1 MVASGARARVIAVA
15 NQKGGVGKTTTVVNL
30 AAAFATRGRRV
41 LVVDLDPQ
49 ANATEGLGVESFAE
63 QPTTGDVLLRVAQA
77 VPTPTVVEG
86 VDLLPANHLRMSDT
100 EAKLLSTPSG
110 EMRLG
115 PALRGLVAD
124 IVLVD
129 TPPNLGRL
137 TLNALNAAHEV
148 LAPVWT
154 AKWAVVGLRDLL
166 GTIETVR
173 EYSNPRL
180 GAVRVLPTFV
190 DDRQLAAREGMQMLE
205 EFAGKAMLSA
215 RIKRW
220 AALQSAA
227 NRDLPVLL
235 SQPESEAA
243 RAYLGLADELE
254 ELWGA
259 VR

>member
-1 MVASGARARVIAVA
+1 V
-15 NQKGGVGKTTTVVNL
+15 
-30 AAAFATRGRRV
+30 
-41 LVVDLDPQ
+41 
-49 ANATEGLGVESFAE
+49 
-63 QPTTGDVLLRVAQA
+63 
-77 VPTPTVVEG
+77 PTVVEG

-100 EAKLLSTPSG
+100 EAKLLATPSG

-115 PALRGLVAD
+115 PALRGLPHD
-124 IVLVD
+124 LVLVD

-166 GTIETVR
+166 ATVDTVR

-190 DDRQLAAREGMQMLE
+190 DDRQLASREGTQMLE
-205 EFAGKAMLSA
+205 DFAGRAVLA
-215 RIKRW
+215 VRIKRW
-220 AALQSAA
+220 AALQTAA

-235 SQPESEAA
+235 TQPDSEAA
-243 RAYLGLADELE
+243 RAYGELAAELDGLWE
-254 ELWGA
+254 
-259 VR
+259 RQR

>member
-1 MVASGARARVIAVA
+1 MVEAARRRVIAVA

-30 AAAFATRGRRV
+30 AAAFAEQGWRV

-49 ANATEGLGVESFAE
+49 ANATEGLGVEPFAE
-63 QPTTGDVLLRVAQA
+63 QPTTGDVLLGLAQA
-77 VPTPTVVEG
+77 APVPTAVDGVE
-86 VDLLPANHLRMSDT
+86 LLPANHLRMSDT
-100 EAKLLSTPSG
+100 EAKLLATPSG

-115 PALRGLVAD
+115 PALRGLPHGL
-124 IVLVD
+124 VLVD

-166 GTIETVR
+166 VTVDTIR
-173 EYSNPRL
+173 EFSNPRL

-190 DDRQLAAREGMQMLE
+190 DDRQLASREGSQMLE
-205 EFAGKAMLSA
+205 GFAGRAVLSV

-220 AALQSAA
+220 AALQTAA

-235 SQPESEAA
+235 TQPDSEAA
-243 RAYLGLADELE
+243 RAYAGLADELTG
-254 ELWGA
+254 LWEA
-259 VR
+259 SR